1 MLVKDY
7 YQFYS
12 LIDIF
17 TVEKNEDK
25 SGIGIAMTNLDYL
38 IHMTK
43 SDYPNDEIVIRK
55 IISMH
60 IIDYSKRS
68 KKNYYL
74 SITTTN

>member
-1 MLVKDY
+1 MDANAIKDKIDLYQQIYFTHDEPIPFKDDLFIYPVLVKDY

-38 IHMTK
+38 H
-43 SDYPNDEIVIRK
+43 SF
-55 IISMH
+55 
-60 IIDYSKRS
+60 
-68 KKNYYL
+68 L
-74 SITTTN
+74 Q